1 MSGASD
7 WTERHRPMSE
17 HQLEGN
23 EIQRRHIREWLD
35 GWVNG
40 NPKKK
45 GILLVGPP
53 GVGKTTVARAIA
65 HDMGWTVIEL
75 NASDSRNAVA
85 IRKAATQGSTHRS
98 LFHDPNKPQQ
108 RTLILLDEVDHIGGG
123 LRAVSEDR
131 IRKELEG
138 DDPVSLSGDSGGK
151 AELLR
156 LLESTKQP
164 VILACND
171 VMGLWGRSSSTWRN
185 TKDRFSKHLM
195 TINFDRVSNET
206 LRRIARRVLREENI
220 EFTQD
225 AIESLIQGNHG
236 DLRALV
242 RDLQVL
248 STGSVSSLTK
258 NQVTEHLDAGVRD
271 VTTEVFP
278 GMENLYRSRTA
289 KEAVQLGRT
298 IDKQPSDLMNWV
310 HWNNSSLF
318 GNNSIQMASKALVVA
333 DKSVESRYR
342 DLAHHSSYWT
352 LHLSSLSASVANSKP
367 LEGRIYASYPN
378 YLRRSGSWTRPAII
392 SHLSDMSKTSK
403 STVRR
408 EFLPLLSALSREDS
422 VIGDPND
429 FSISLS
435 LGLSSQEHATLCNMP
450 VSRKSTKA
458 MMKAFDEAEQ
468 KWKEPIVAQI
478 IDELPVEVPVEEVA
492 EPVAEPVVE
501 EPTIDSAQR
510 TLF

>member
-40 NPKKK
+40 KPKKK

-65 HDMGWTVIEL
+65 HDMGWTVIDL

-156 LLESTKQP
+156 LLEATKQP

-185 TKDRFSKHLM
+185 TKDRFSKHLI
-195 TINFDRVSNET
+195 TINFDRVSNEA

-225 AIESLIQGNHG
+225 AIETLIQGNHG

-242 RDLQVL
+242 RDLQVI

-258 NQVTEHLDAGVRD
+258 NQVAEHLDAGVRD

-289 KEAVQLGRT
+289 EEAVQLGRT

-318 GNNSIQMASKALVVA
+318 GNDSIQMASKALVVA

-422 VIGDPND
+422 VIGDPNN
-429 FSISLS
+429 FAISLS

-478 IDELPVEVPVEEVA
+478 IEPAEEPVEEVA
-492 EPVAEPVVE
+492 EPDVE

>member
-23 EIQRRHIREWLD
+23 EIQRRQIREWLD
-35 GWVNG
+35 GWIAG

-131 IRKELEG
+131 IRKELDGE
-138 DDPVSLSGDSGGK
+138 DSSQLSGDSGGK

-156 LLESTKQP
+156 LLEATKQP

-171 VMGLWGRSSSTWRN
+171 IMGLWGRSSSTWRN
-185 TKDRFSKHLM
+185 TKDRFSKHLV
-195 TINFDRVSNET
+195 TINFDRVSNEA

-225 AIESLIQGNHG
+225 AIESLIEGNHG

-248 STGSVSSLTK
+248 STGYVSELTK
-258 NQVTEHLDAGVRD
+258 SQVAEHIEAVVSDIK
-271 VTTEVFP
+271 TEVFP

-289 KEAVQLGRT
+289 AEAVQLGRT

-318 GNNSIQMASKALVVA
+318 GNHSIEKGSKALIVA
-333 DKSVESRYR
+333 DKSVESRFR

-352 LHLSSLSASVANSKP
+352 LHLAYLSDRVANSKP
-367 LEGRIYASYPN
+367 LDGRI
-378 YLRRSGSWTRPAII
+378 
-392 SHLSDMSKTSK
+392 
-403 STVRR
+403 
-408 EFLPLLSALSREDS
+408 
-422 VIGDPND
+422 
-429 FSISLS
+429 
-435 LGLSSQEHATLCNMP
+435 
-450 VSRKSTKA
+450 
-458 MMKAFDEAEQ
+458 
-468 KWKEPIVAQI
+468 
-478 IDELPVEVPVEEVA
+478 
-492 EPVAEPVVE
+492 
-501 EPTIDSAQR
+501 
-510 TLF
+510 

>member
-35 GWVNG
+35 GWVTG

-131 IRKELEG
+131 IRKEIDG
-138 DDPVSLSGDSGGK
+138 SDSPPLSGDSGGK

-171 VMGLWGRSSSTWRN
+171 IMGLWGRSSSTWRN
-185 TKDRFSKHLM
+185 TKDRFSKHLK
-195 TINFDRVSNET
+195 TITFDRVSNEA

-220 EFTQD
+220 QFTDD

-258 NQVTEHLDAGVRD
+258 NQVTEHLEAGVRD

-289 KEAVQLGRT
+289 EDAVQLGRT

-318 GNNSIQMASKALVVA
+318 SNNSIEKASKALIVA

-367 LEGRIYASYPN
+367 LEGRIYASYPH

-422 VIGDPND
+422 VVGNPND

-450 VSRKSTKA
+450 VSRKSTKD

-468 KWKEPIVAQI
+468 KWKEPIIAQI
-478 IDELPVEVPVEEVA
+478 IEELPVEEPIEEVVEESI
-492 EPVAEPVVE
+492 E

>member
-156 LLESTKQP
+156 LLEATKQP

-171 VMGLWGRSSSTWRN
+171 IMGLWGRSSSTWRN
-185 TKDRFSKHLM
+185 TKDRFSKHLI
-195 TINFDRVSNET
+195 TINFDRVSNEA

-258 NQVTEHLDAGVRD
+258 NQVTEHLEAGVRD

-289 KEAVQLGRT
+289 EEAVQLGRT

-367 LEGRIYASYPN
+367 LEGRIYASYPS

-392 SHLSDMSKTSK
+392 SHLSDMSKSSK

-429 FSISLS
+429 FAISLS

-478 IDELPVEVPVEEVA
+478 IEELPAEVPVEEVA
-492 EPVAEPVVE
+492 EPAVE

>member
-40 NPKKK
+40 KPKKK

-156 LLESTKQP
+156 LLEATKQP

-185 TKDRFSKHLM
+185 TKDRFSKHLI
-195 TINFDRVSNET
+195 TINFDRVSNEA

-225 AIESLIQGNHG
+225 AIETLIQGNHG

-242 RDLQVL
+242 RDLQVI

-258 NQVTEHLDAGVRD
+258 NQVAEHLDAGVRD

-289 KEAVQLGRT
+289 EEAVQLGRT

-352 LHLSSLSASVANSKP
+352 LHLSSLSASVANSTP
-367 LEGRIYASYPN
+367 IEGRIYASYPN

-429 FSISLS
+429 FAISLS

-478 IDELPVEVPVEEVA
+478 IEPAEEPVEEVA
-492 EPVAEPVVE
+492 EPAVE

>member
-23 EIQRRHIREWLD
+23 EIQRRQIREWLD
-35 GWVNG
+35 GWVAG
-40 NPKKK
+40 QPKKK

-98 LFHDPNKPQQ
+98 LFHDPSKPQQ

-123 LRAVSEDR
+123 LRPVSEDR
-131 IRKELEG
+131 IRKEIEE
-138 DDPVSLSGDSGGK
+138 DSVSLTGDSGGK

-156 LLESTKQP
+156 LLEATKQP

-171 VMGLWGRSSSTWRN
+171 IMGLWGRSSSTWRN
-185 TKDRFSKHLM
+185 TKDRFSKHLV
-195 TINFDRVSNET
+195 TINFDRVSNEA

-220 EFTQD
+220 DFTQD
-225 AIESLIQGNHG
+225 AIESLIDGNHG

-248 STGSVSSLTK
+248 STGSISSLTQS
-258 NQVTEHLDAGVRD
+258 QVAEHLEAGVRD

-289 KEAVQLGRT
+289 EEAVQLGRT

-318 GNNSIQMASKALVVA
+318 GNDSIEKASKALIVA
-333 DKSVESRYR
+333 DKSVESRFR

-367 LEGRIYASYPN
+367 LEGRIYASYPH

-422 VIGDPND
+422 VIGDPNE
-429 FSISLS
+429 FAISLS

-468 KWKEPIVAQI
+468 KWKEPLIAEI
-478 IDELPVEVPVEEVA
+478 IEEIPVDEEVNEVVEA
-492 EPVAEPVVE
+492 VVE

>member
-156 LLESTKQP
+156 LLEATKQP

-185 TKDRFSKHLM
+185 TKDRFSKHLI
-195 TINFDRVSNET
+195 TINFDRVSNEA

-225 AIESLIQGNHG
+225 AIETLIQGNHG

-242 RDLQVL
+242 RDLQVI

-258 NQVTEHLDAGVRD
+258 NQVAEHLDAGVRD

-289 KEAVQLGRT
+289 EEAVQLGRT

-318 GNNSIQMASKALVVA
+318 GNDSIQMASKALVVA

-429 FSISLS
+429 FAISLS

-478 IDELPVEVPVEEVA
+478 IEPAEEPVEEVA
-492 EPVAEPVVE
+492 EPAVE

>member
-156 LLESTKQP
+156 LLEATKQP

-185 TKDRFSKHLM
+185 TKDRFSKHLI
-195 TINFDRVSNET
+195 TINFDRVSNEA

-225 AIESLIQGNHG
+225 AIETLIQGNHG

-242 RDLQVL
+242 RDLQVI

-258 NQVTEHLDAGVRD
+258 NQVAEHLEAGVRD

-289 KEAVQLGRT
+289 EEAVQLGRT

-422 VIGDPND
+422 VIGDPNN
-429 FSISLS
+429 FAISLS

-450 VSRKSTKA
+450 VSRKSTKT

-478 IDELPVEVPVEEVA
+478 IEPAEEPVEEVA
-492 EPVAEPVVE
+492 EPDVE

>member
-35 GWVNG
+35 GWVAG
-40 NPKKK
+40 KPKKK

-131 IRKELEG
+131 IRKEIDG
-138 DDPVSLSGDSGGK
+138 SDSPPLSGDSGGK

-171 VMGLWGRSSSTWRN
+171 IMGLWGRSSSTWRN
-185 TKDRFSKHLM
+185 TKDRFSKHLK
-195 TINFDRVSNET
+195 TITFDRVSNEA

-220 EFTQD
+220 QFTDD

-258 NQVTEHLDAGVRD
+258 NQVTEHLEAGVRD

-289 KEAVQLGRT
+289 EDAVQLGRT

-318 GNNSIQMASKALVVA
+318 SNNSIEKASKALIVA

-367 LEGRIYASYPN
+367 LEGRIYASYPH

-422 VIGDPND
+422 VVGNPND

-450 VSRKSTKA
+450 VSRKSTKD

-468 KWKEPIVAQI
+468 KWKEPIIAQI
-478 IDELPVEVPVEEVA
+478 IEELPVEEPIEEVVEESI
-492 EPVAEPVVE
+492 E

>member
-1 MSGASD
+1 
-7 WTERHRPMSE
+7 
-17 HQLEGN
+17 
-23 EIQRRHIREWLD
+23 
-35 GWVNG
+35 
-40 NPKKK
+40 
-45 GILLVGPP
+45 
-53 GVGKTTVARAIA
+53 
-65 HDMGWTVIEL
+65 
-75 NASDSRNAVA
+75 
-85 IRKAATQGSTHRS
+85 
-98 LFHDPNKPQQ
+98 
-108 RTLILLDEVDHIGGG
+108 
-123 LRAVSEDR
+123 
-131 IRKELEG
+131 
-138 DDPVSLSGDSGGK
+138 
-151 AELLR
+151 
-156 LLESTKQP
+156 
-164 VILACND
+164 
-171 VMGLWGRSSSTWRN
+171 MGLWGRSSSTWRT
-185 TKDRFSKHLM
+185 TKDRFSKHLV
-195 TINFDRVSNET
+195 TINFDRVSNEA

-248 STGSVSSLTK
+248 STGSISSLTK
-258 NQVTEHLDAGVRD
+258 DQVTEHLEAGVRD

-289 KEAVQLGRT
+289 QEAVQLGRT

-318 GNNSIQMASKALVVA
+318 GNESIQKASNALVVA

-367 LEGRIYASYPN
+367 LEGRIYASYPH

-422 VIGDPND
+422 VIGDPYQ

-435 LGLSSQEHATLCNMP
+435 LGLSSQEHATLCNMT

-468 KWKEPIVAQI
+468 KWKEPIIADIIEESLPEEPAQEVL
-478 IDELPVEVPVEEVA
+478 DE
-492 EPVAEPVVE
+492 VVE

>member
-156 LLESTKQP
+156 LLEATKQP

-185 TKDRFSKHLM
+185 TKDRFSKHLI
-195 TINFDRVSNET
+195 TINFDRVSNEA

-225 AIESLIQGNHG
+225 AIETLIQGNHG

-242 RDLQVL
+242 RDLQVI

-258 NQVTEHLDAGVRD
+258 NQVAEHLDAGVRD

-289 KEAVQLGRT
+289 EEAVQLGRT

-352 LHLSSLSASVANSKP
+352 LHLSSLSASVANSTP
-367 LEGRIYASYPN
+367 IEGRIYASYPN

-429 FSISLS
+429 FAISLS

-450 VSRKSTKA
+450 VSRKSTKT

-478 IDELPVEVPVEEVA
+478 IEPAEVPVEEVA
-492 EPVAEPVVE
+492 EPAVE

>member
-35 GWVNG
+35 GWVSG
-40 NPKKK
+40 SPKKK

-131 IRKELEG
+131 IRKEIDG
-138 DDPVSLSGDSGGK
+138 VDSPPLSGDSGGK

-185 TKDRFSKHLM
+185 TKDRFSKHLK
-195 TINFDRVSNET
+195 TITFDRVSNEA
-206 LRRIARRVLREENI
+206 LRRIARRVLREENM

-258 NQVTEHLDAGVRD
+258 DLVTEHLDAGLRD

-289 KEAVQLGRT
+289 EEADQLGRT

-318 GNNSIQMASKALVVA
+318 GNNDSIKTASKALIVA

-367 LEGRIYASYPN
+367 IEGRIYASYPN

-392 SHLSDMSKTSK
+392 THLSEISKTSK

-422 VIGDPND
+422 VIGDPNS
-429 FSISLS
+429 FAISLS

-458 MMKAFDEAEQ
+458 MMKAFDEAEE
-468 KWKEPIVAQI
+468 KLKAPI
-478 IDELPVEVPVEEVA
+478 ESE
-492 EPVAEPVVE
+492 VVE
-501 EPTIDSAQR
+501 ELTVEEPEKEVEVVTVEEPKIDSAQR

>member
-23 EIQRRHIREWLD
+23 EIQRRQIREWLD
-35 GWVNG
+35 GWIAG

-123 LRAVSEDR
+123 LRAVSEER

-138 DDPVSLSGDSGGK
+138 EDSPQLSGDSGGK

-156 LLESTKQP
+156 LLEVTKQP

-171 VMGLWGRSSSTWRN
+171 IMGLWGRSSSTWRN
-185 TKDRFSKHLM
+185 TKDRFSKHLV
-195 TINFDRVSNET
+195 TVNFDRVSNEA

-220 EFTQD
+220 DFTQD
-225 AIESLIQGNHG
+225 AIESLIEGNHG

-258 NQVTEHLDAGVRD
+258 SQVAEHLEAGVRD

-289 KEAVQLGRT
+289 VEAVQLGRT

-318 GNNSIQMASKALVVA
+318 GNDSIEKGSKALIIA

-367 LEGRIYASYPN
+367 LQGRVYASYPH

-422 VIGDPND
+422 VIGDPNN
-429 FSISLS
+429 FAISLS
-435 LGLSSQEHATLCNMP
+435 LGLSSQEHATLCDMT

-458 MMKAFDEAEQ
+458 MMKAFDAAEQ

-478 IDELPVEVPVEEVA
+478 IEELPVEEPIEEVV
-492 EPVAEPVVE
+492 ETVVE

>member
-156 LLESTKQP
+156 LLEATKQP

-185 TKDRFSKHLM
+185 TKDRFSKHLI
-195 TINFDRVSNET
+195 TINFDRVSNEA

-220 EFTQD
+220 DFTQD
-225 AIESLIQGNHG
+225 AIETLIQGNHG

-242 RDLQVL
+242 RDLQVI

-258 NQVTEHLDAGVRD
+258 NQVAEHLDAGVRD

-289 KEAVQLGRT
+289 EEAVQLGRT

-352 LHLSSLSASVANSKP
+352 LHLSSLSASVANSTP
-367 LEGRIYASYPN
+367 IEGRIYASYPN

-429 FSISLS
+429 FAISLS

-450 VSRKSTKA
+450 VSRKSTKT

-478 IDELPVEVPVEEVA
+478 IEPAEEPVEEVV
-492 EPVAEPVVE
+492 EPDVE

>member
-185 TKDRFSKHLM
+185 TKDRFSKHLI
-195 TINFDRVSNET
+195 TINFDRVSNEA

-225 AIESLIQGNHG
+225 AIETLIQGNHG

-242 RDLQVL
+242 RDLQVI

-258 NQVTEHLDAGVRD
+258 NQVAEHLDAGVRD

-289 KEAVQLGRT
+289 EEAVQLGRT

-352 LHLSSLSASVANSKP
+352 LHLSSLSASVANSTP
-367 LEGRIYASYPN
+367 IEGRIYASYPN

-429 FSISLS
+429 FAISLS

-450 VSRKSTKA
+450 VSRKSTKT

-478 IDELPVEVPVEEVA
+478 IEPAEEPVEEVA
-492 EPVAEPVVE
+492 EPAVE

>member
-7 WTERHRPMSE
+7 WTERHRPIAE

-23 EIQRRHIREWLD
+23 EIQRRQIREWLD

-53 GVGKTTVARAIA
+53 GVGKTTIARAIA

-131 IRKELEG
+131 IRKEIDG
-138 DDPVSLSGDSGGK
+138 VDSPPLSGDSGGK

-185 TKDRFSKHLM
+185 TKDRFSKHLK
-195 TINFDRVSNET
+195 TITFDRVSNEA
-206 LRRIARRVLREENI
+206 LRRIARRVLREENM

-258 NQVTEHLDAGVRD
+258 DLVTEHLDAGLRD

-289 KEAVQLGRT
+289 EEAVQLGRT

-318 GNNSIQMASKALVVA
+318 GNNDSIKTASKALIVA

-367 LEGRIYASYPN
+367 IEGRIYASYPN

-392 SHLSDMSKTSK
+392 THLSEISKTSK

-422 VIGDPND
+422 VIGDPNS
-429 FSISLS
+429 FAISLS

-468 KWKEPIVAQI
+468 ELKAPI
-478 IDELPVEVPVEEVA
+478 ESE
-492 EPVAEPVVE
+492 VVE
-501 EPTIDSAQR
+501 ELTVEEPEKEVEVVTVEEPKIDSAQR

>member
-7 WTERHRPMSE
+7 WTERHRPISE

-23 EIQRRHIREWLD
+23 EIQRRQIREWLD

-53 GVGKTTVARAIA
+53 GVGKTTIARAIA

-98 LFHDPNKPQQ
+98 LFHDPSKPQQ

-123 LRAVSEDR
+123 LRQVSEDR
-131 IRKELEG
+131 IRRGLEEE
-138 DDPVSLSGDSGGK
+138 DSVSLSGDSGGK

-156 LLESTKQP
+156 LLEATKQP

-171 VMGLWGRSSSTWRN
+171 IMGLWGRSSSTWRN
-185 TKDRFSKHLM
+185 TKDRFSKYLV
-195 TINFDRVSNET
+195 TINFDRVSDEA

-220 EFTQD
+220 DFTQD
-225 AIESLIQGNHG
+225 AIESLIDGNHG

-258 NQVTEHLDAGVRD
+258 DLVAEHLEAGLRD

-318 GNNSIQMASKALVVA
+318 ADDSIKTASKALIVA

-367 LEGRIYASYPN
+367 IEGRIYASYPH

-392 SHLSDMSKTSK
+392 THLSEISKTSK

-422 VIGDPND
+422 VIGDPNS
-429 FSISLS
+429 FAISLS

-468 KWKEPIVAQI
+468 
-478 IDELPVEVPVEEVA
+478 ELKAPMESE
-492 EPVAEPVVE
+492 VVE
-501 EPTIDSAQR
+501 ELTVEEPEKEVEVVTVEEPKIDSAQR

>member
-23 EIQRRHIREWLD
+23 EIQRRQIREWLD
-35 GWVNG
+35 GWVAG

-98 LFHDPNKPQQ
+98 LFHDPSKPQQ

-123 LRAVSEDR
+123 LRPISEDR
-131 IRKELEG
+131 IKKELEE
-138 DDPVSLSGDSGGK
+138 DSVSLSGDSGGK

-156 LLESTKQP
+156 LLEATKQP

-171 VMGLWGRSSSTWRN
+171 IMGLWGRSSSTWRN
-185 TKDRFSKHLM
+185 TKDRFSKHLV
-195 TINFDRVSNET
+195 TINFDRVSNEA

-220 EFTQD
+220 DFTQD
-225 AIESLIQGNHG
+225 AIESLIDGNHG

-248 STGSVSSLTK
+248 STGSVSSLTQS
-258 NQVTEHLDAGVRD
+258 QVAEHLDAGVRD

-289 KEAVQLGRT
+289 EDAVQLGRT

-318 GNNSIQMASKALVVA
+318 GNDSIEKASKALIVA

-367 LEGRIYASYPN
+367 LEGRIYASYPH

-422 VIGDPND
+422 VIGDPNE
-429 FSISLS
+429 FAISLS

-468 KWKEPIVAQI
+468 KWKEPLIAKI
-478 IDELPVEVPVEEVA
+478 IEEVPVEVEVEEVA
-492 EPVAEPVVE
+492 KAVVE
-501 EPTIDSAQR
+501 EPTIDSAQK

>member
-156 LLESTKQP
+156 LLEATKQP

-185 TKDRFSKHLM
+185 TKDRFSKHLI
-195 TINFDRVSNET
+195 TINFDRVSNEA

-225 AIESLIQGNHG
+225 AIETLIQGNHG

-242 RDLQVL
+242 RDLQVI

-258 NQVTEHLDAGVRD
+258 NQVAEHLEAGVRD

-289 KEAVQLGRT
+289 EEAVQLGRT

-318 GNNSIQMASKALVVA
+318 GNDSIQMASKALVVA

-422 VIGDPND
+422 VIGDPNN
-429 FSISLS
+429 FAISLS

-450 VSRKSTKA
+450 VSRKSTKT

-478 IDELPVEVPVEEVA
+478 IEPAEEPVEEVA
-492 EPVAEPVVE
+492 EPAVE

>member
-185 TKDRFSKHLM
+185 TKDRFSKHLI
-195 TINFDRVSNET
+195 TINFDRVSNEA

-220 EFTQD
+220 DFTQD

-289 KEAVQLGRT
+289 EEAVQLGRT

-318 GNNSIQMASKALVVA
+318 SNNSIQMASKALVVA

-429 FSISLS
+429 FAISLS

-478 IDELPVEVPVEEVA
+478 IEPAEEPVEEVA
-492 EPVAEPVVE
+492 EPAVE

>member
-23 EIQRRHIREWLD
+23 EIQRRQIREWLD
-35 GWVNG
+35 GWING

-65 HDMGWTVIEL
+65 NDLGWTVIEL
-75 NASDSRNAVA
+75 NASDSRNAAA

-98 LFHDPNKPQQ
+98 LFHDPNKPLQ

-123 LRAVSEDR
+123 LRKVSEDR
-131 IRKELEG
+131 IQKELEE
-138 DDPVSLSGDSGGK
+138 DSVSLSGDSGGK

-156 LLESTKQP
+156 LLEATKQP

-185 TKDRFSKHLM
+185 TKDRFSKHLV
-195 TINFDRVSNET
+195 TINFDRVSNEA

-220 EFTQD
+220 EFTKD

-258 NQVTEHLDAGVRD
+258 KQVTEHLEAGVRD

-289 KEAVQLGRT
+289 QEAVQLGRT

-318 GNNSIQMASKALVVA
+318 GSDSIQKASNALVVA

-367 LEGRIYASYPN
+367 LEGRIYASYPH

-422 VIGDPND
+422 VIGDPNQ

-468 KWKEPIVAQI
+468 NWKEPIIADI
-478 IDELPVEVPVEEVA
+478 IEESLPE
-492 EPVAEPVVE
+492 EPVQEVGEEVVE

>member
-23 EIQRRHIREWLD
+23 EIQRRQIREWLD
-35 GWVNG
+35 GWVAG

-98 LFHDPNKPQQ
+98 LFHDPSKPQQ

-123 LRAVSEDR
+123 LRPVSEDR
-131 IRKELEG
+131 IKKELEEES
-138 DDPVSLSGDSGGK
+138 VSLSGDSGGK

-156 LLESTKQP
+156 LLEATKQP

-171 VMGLWGRSSSTWRN
+171 IMGLWGRSSSTWRN
-185 TKDRFSKHLM
+185 TKDRFSKHLV
-195 TINFDRVSNET
+195 TINFDRVSNEA

-220 EFTQD
+220 DFTQD
-225 AIESLIQGNHG
+225 AIESLIDGNHG

-248 STGSVSSLTK
+248 STGSVSSLTQS
-258 NQVTEHLDAGVRD
+258 QVAEHLDAGVRD

-289 KEAVQLGRT
+289 EDAVQLGRT

-318 GNNSIQMASKALVVA
+318 GNDSIEKASKALIVA

-367 LEGRIYASYPN
+367 LEGRIYASYPH

-422 VIGDPND
+422 VIGDPNE
-429 FSISLS
+429 FAISLS

-468 KWKEPIVAQI
+468 KWKEPLIAKI
-478 IDELPVEVPVEEVA
+478 IEEVPVEVEVEEVA
-492 EPVAEPVVE
+492 KAVVE
-501 EPTIDSAQR
+501 EPTIDSAQK

>member
-156 LLESTKQP
+156 LLEATKQP

-185 TKDRFSKHLM
+185 TKDRFSKHLI
-195 TINFDRVSNET
+195 TINFDRVSNEA

-225 AIESLIQGNHG
+225 AIETLIQGNHG

-242 RDLQVL
+242 RDLQVI

-258 NQVTEHLDAGVRD
+258 NQVAEHLDAGVRD

-289 KEAVQLGRT
+289 EEAVQLGRT

-318 GNNSIQMASKALVVA
+318 GNDSIQMASKALVVA

-422 VIGDPND
+422 VIGDPNN
-429 FSISLS
+429 FAISLS

-478 IDELPVEVPVEEVA
+478 IEPAEEPVEEVA
-492 EPVAEPVVE
+492 EPAVE

>member
-156 LLESTKQP
+156 LLEATKQP

-185 TKDRFSKHLM
+185 TKDRFSKHLI
-195 TINFDRVSNET
+195 TINFDRVSNEA

-225 AIESLIQGNHG
+225 AIETLIQGNHG

-242 RDLQVL
+242 RDLQVI

-258 NQVTEHLDAGVRD
+258 NQVAEHLDAGVRD

-289 KEAVQLGRT
+289 EEAVQLGRT

-352 LHLSSLSASVANSKP
+352 LHLSSLSASVANSTP
-367 LEGRIYASYPN
+367 IEGRIYASYPN

-429 FSISLS
+429 FAISLS

-478 IDELPVEVPVEEVA
+478 IEPAEEPVEEVA
-492 EPVAEPVVE
+492 EPAVE
-501 EPTIDSAQR
+501 EPTIDSAKR

>member
-156 LLESTKQP
+156 LLEATKQP

-185 TKDRFSKHLM
+185 TKDRFSKHLI
-195 TINFDRVSNET
+195 TINFDRVSNEA

-220 EFTQD
+220 DFTQD
-225 AIESLIQGNHG
+225 AIETLIQGNHG

-242 RDLQVL
+242 RDLQVI

-258 NQVTEHLDAGVRD
+258 NQVAEHLDAGVRD

-289 KEAVQLGRT
+289 EEAVQLGRT

-352 LHLSSLSASVANSKP
+352 LHLSSLSASVANSTP
-367 LEGRIYASYPN
+367 IEGRIYASYPN

-429 FSISLS
+429 FAISLS

-478 IDELPVEVPVEEVA
+478 IEPAEEPVEEVA
-492 EPVAEPVVE
+492 EPAVE

>member
-156 LLESTKQP
+156 LLEATKQP

-185 TKDRFSKHLM
+185 TKDRFSKHLI
-195 TINFDRVSNET
+195 TINFDRVSNEA

-225 AIESLIQGNHG
+225 AIETLIQGNHG

-242 RDLQVL
+242 RDLQVI

-258 NQVTEHLDAGVRD
+258 NQVAEHLDAGVRD

-289 KEAVQLGRT
+289 EEAVQLGRT

-352 LHLSSLSASVANSKP
+352 LHLSSLSASVANSTP
-367 LEGRIYASYPN
+367 IEGRIYASYPN

-429 FSISLS
+429 FAISLS

-450 VSRKSTKA
+450 VSRKSTKT

-478 IDELPVEVPVEEVA
+478 IEPAEEPVEEVA
-492 EPVAEPVVE
+492 EPAVE

>member
-156 LLESTKQP
+156 LLEATKQP

-185 TKDRFSKHLM
+185 TKDRFSKHLI
-195 TINFDRVSNET
+195 TINFDRVSNEA

-225 AIESLIQGNHG
+225 AIETLIQGNHG

-242 RDLQVL
+242 RDLQVI

-258 NQVTEHLDAGVRD
+258 NQVAEHLEAGVRD

-289 KEAVQLGRT
+289 EEAVQLGRT

-429 FSISLS
+429 FAISLS

-478 IDELPVEVPVEEVA
+478 IEPAEEPVEEVA
-492 EPVAEPVVE
+492 EPAVE

>member
-45 GILLVGPP
+45 GILLVGTP

-156 LLESTKQP
+156 LLEATKQP

-185 TKDRFSKHLM
+185 TKDRFSKHLI
-195 TINFDRVSNET
+195 TINFDRVSNEA

-225 AIESLIQGNHG
+225 AIETLIQGNHG

-242 RDLQVL
+242 RDLQVI

-258 NQVTEHLDAGVRD
+258 NQVAEHLDAGVRD

-289 KEAVQLGRT
+289 EEAVQLGRT

-352 LHLSSLSASVANSKP
+352 LHLSSLSASVANSTP
-367 LEGRIYASYPN
+367 IEGRIYASYPN

-429 FSISLS
+429 FAISLS

-450 VSRKSTKA
+450 VSRKSTKT

-478 IDELPVEVPVEEVA
+478 IEPAEEPVEEVA
-492 EPVAEPVVE
+492 EPAVE

>member
-156 LLESTKQP
+156 LLEATKQP

-171 VMGLWGRSSSTWRN
+171 VMGLWGRASSTWRN
-185 TKDRFSKHLM
+185 TKDRFSKHLI
-195 TINFDRVSNET
+195 TINFDRVSNEA

-225 AIESLIQGNHG
+225 AIETLIQGNHG

-242 RDLQVL
+242 RDLQVI

-258 NQVTEHLDAGVRD
+258 NQVAEHLDAGVRD

-289 KEAVQLGRT
+289 EEAVQLGRT

-352 LHLSSLSASVANSKP
+352 LHLSSLSASVANSTP
-367 LEGRIYASYPN
+367 IEGRIYASYPN

-429 FSISLS
+429 FAISLS

-478 IDELPVEVPVEEVA
+478 IEPAEEPVEEVA
-492 EPVAEPVVE
+492 EPAVE

>member
-156 LLESTKQP
+156 LLEATKQP

-185 TKDRFSKHLM
+185 TKDRFSKHLI
-195 TINFDRVSNET
+195 TINFDRVSNEA

-225 AIESLIQGNHG
+225 AIETLIQGNHG

-242 RDLQVL
+242 RDLQVI

-258 NQVTEHLDAGVRD
+258 NQVAEHLEAGVRD

-289 KEAVQLGRT
+289 EEAVQLGRT

-422 VIGDPND
+422 VIGDPNN
-429 FSISLS
+429 FAISLS

-450 VSRKSTKA
+450 VSRKSTKT

-478 IDELPVEVPVEEVA
+478 IEPAEEPVEEVA
-492 EPVAEPVVE
+492 EPAVE

>member
-1 MSGASD
+1 
-7 WTERHRPMSE
+7 MSE

-156 LLESTKQP
+156 LLEATKQP

-185 TKDRFSKHLM
+185 TKDRFSKHLI
-195 TINFDRVSNET
+195 TINFDRVSNEA

-220 EFTQD
+220 DFTQD
-225 AIESLIQGNHG
+225 AIETLIQGNHG

-242 RDLQVL
+242 RDLQVI

-258 NQVTEHLDAGVRD
+258 NQVAEHLDAGVRD

-289 KEAVQLGRT
+289 EEAVQLGRT

-352 LHLSSLSASVANSKP
+352 LHLSSLSASVANSTP
-367 LEGRIYASYPN
+367 IEGRIYASYPN

-429 FSISLS
+429 FAISLS

-450 VSRKSTKA
+450 VSRKSTKT

-478 IDELPVEVPVEEVA
+478 IEPAEEPVEEVA
-492 EPVAEPVVE
+492 EPAVE